1 MEGWGTWQTAPSMV
15 PVRAS
20 TRWGLA
26 SSLMMEEEEE
36 EEDGDDEGV
45 RGRGGRE
52 ANE

>member
-1 MEGWGTWQTAPSMV
+1 MV

-20 TRWGLA
+20 RRWGLA
-26 SSLMMEEEEE
+26 SMVQMVEEEEE
-36 EEDGDDEGV
+36 EEEGEEEEGEDEGG

>member
-1 MEGWGTWQTAPSMV
+1 MV

-36 EEDGDDEGV
+36 DGDDEGV